1 MVVNIDGMIFDYV
14 SGMSLE
20 NVALKYRIGKKR
32 LKEIFSDNGVVLR
45 KRGGQKNYVVDY
57 KSLNKPQL
65 KWNYETCK
73 EESKKY
79 SSKTEMQKKNGSAYN
94 AALRY
99 GWLDEFFDNIKK
111 PRGYWNNIENC
122 KNVICEC
129 KTISD
134 AISKYPSAYGSIIR
148 NGWQELCGLDK
159 LVSSNRLTTDEF
171 RKLVYDRFG
180 DKYDLSGSIYVNSK
194 TKVTAICKEH
204 GEFSATPY
212 SFLRGVPCKECRNK
226 EMSSKRLSN
235 IEDFKKKYY
244 ERFSHNLIFDK
255 SVYVANNVKMV
266 VTCQIHGDFE
276 QTPNKLLNGCG
287 CHECAKIN
295 KHNIQTLTQDEFINR
310 LRNVFGD
317 LYDTSL
323 AEYKSIKEPV
333 KLICKEHGVFTQ
345 TPDAL
350 FHGCGC
356 SQCANQISNDE
367 REIISFVQS
376 IVGEDNVDVKNREL
390 LGGKEIDILV
400 ESKKIGIEYNGNY
413 WHCEN
418 TGKGRNYHVTKTN
431 VAEEKGYRLIQVFS
445 DEYKTHKDLVFD
457 KIRHFIGCDVN
468 KIKIGARKCDIIEI
482 NKDIAREFLN
492 KFHLQGFSNSTL
504 YYGAYYKDN
513 LVAAMTFLFNG
524 NDIWDMNRFTTDINY
539 SIPGIASKMFK
550 HFIRNNNVKLVKS
563 FLDRRWGKV
572 GCNVYEKLGFVVDKI
587 ERPDYRYLVNG
598 NRIHKFNFR
607 KKLINKKYGLPMTM
621 TEKEMVDNLGISRIW
636 DCGLIKYVYHN
647 TQYSTT

>member
-1 MVVNIDGMIFDYV
+1 MVGDIKDMILDYT
-14 SGMSLE
+14 SGMNLE

-45 KRGGQKNYVVDY
+45 KRGGQKNDASRTY
-57 KSLNKPQL
+57 KRQL

-79 SSKTEMQKKNGSAYN
+79 SSKTEMQKKSGSAYN

-99 GWLDEFFDNIKK
+99 GWINDFFDNINK
-111 PRGYWNNIENC
+111 PKGYWDNIERC
-122 KNVICEC
+122 KEVLNSCNS
-129 KTISD
+129 ISD
-134 AISKYPSAYGSIIR
+134 FISNCYGAYAAIIR
-148 NGWQELCGLDK
+148 NGWQELCGFDRLK
-159 LVSSNRLTTDEF
+159 SSNKLTTEKF
-171 RKLVYDRFG
+171 KKLIYDRFG
-180 DKYDLSGSIYVNSK
+180 DKYDLSESIYVNSK

-212 SFLRGVPCKECRNK
+212 SFLRGIPCKECRNK
-226 EMSSKRLSN
+226 EMSSKKVSN

-244 ERFSHNLIFDK
+244 EKFGHNLIFDK

-266 VTCQIHGDFE
+266 VTCPIHGDFE

-287 CHECAKIN
+287 CHECAKVN
-295 KHNIQTLTQDEFINR
+295 KHNIQTLTQEQFIDRIN
-310 LRNVFGD
+310 NVFGD

-356 SQCANQISNDE
+356 PQCANQISNEE

-376 IVGEDNVDVKNREL
+376 IVGEDNVEIKDRKL
-390 LGGKEIDILV
+390 LNGKEIDILI

-418 TGKGRNYHVTKTN
+418 TGKDRNYHVNKTN
-431 VAEEKGYRLIQVFS
+431 IAEEKGYRLIQIFS
-445 DEYKTHKDLVFD
+445 DEYKTNRELVFD
-457 KIRHFIGCDVN
+457 KIRHFVGCDVN
-468 KIKIGARKCDIIEI
+468 KIKIGARKCNVIEI
-482 NKDIAREFLN
+482 NKDITREFLN
-492 KFHLQGFSNSTL
+492 RFHLQGFSNSTL

-513 LVAAMTFLFNG
+513 LVAVMTFLSNG
-524 NDIWDMNRFTTDINY
+524 NDEWEMNRFTTDINY

-572 GCNVYEKLGFVVDKI
+572 GCNVYDKLGFVLDSVEK
-587 ERPDYRYLVNG
+587 PDYSYLVNG
-598 NRIHKFNFR
+598 KRVHKFNFR
-607 KKLINKKYGLPMTM
+607 KKLLSKKYGFPMTM
-621 TEKEMVDNLGISRIW
+621 TEREMVNSLGISRIW
-636 DCGLIKYVYHN
+636 NCGLIKYVYRN
-647 TQYSTT
+647 N